1 MNVFESIMRALQEF
15 VDEPES
21 DKNSKNAEYLAS
33 IGKGIKQLENG
44 KGKEHE
50 LIEEYEEAYA
60 KWIKSG
66 KKTYPIVEVM
76 KELE

>member
-1 MNVFESIMRALQEF
+1 MNVFESIMKGLK
-15 VDEPES
+15 ES
-21 DKNSKNAEYLAS
+21 VGELENDKDRKNAEYLAS
-33 IGKGIKQLENG
+33 IDEGIKQLENG

-60 KWIKSG
+60 EWIKLE
-66 KKTYPIVEVM
+66 KKTYPIEEVM

>member
-1 MNVFESIMRALQEF
+1 MNVFESIMRGLKEAVGGLEN
-15 VDEPES
+15 
-21 DKNSKNAEYLAS
+21 DKDRKNAEYLAS
-33 IGKGIKQLENG
+33 IDKGIKQLENG

-60 KWIKSG
+60 EWIKSE
-66 KKTYPIVEVM
+66 KKTYPIEEVM

>member
-15 VDEPES
+15 IDEPES
-21 DKNSKNAEYLAS
+21 TRTVKNAEYLAS
-33 IGKGIKQLENG
+33 IDKGIKQLENG

-60 KWIKSG
+60 EWIKSG
-66 KKTYPIVEVM
+66 KKTYPIEEVM